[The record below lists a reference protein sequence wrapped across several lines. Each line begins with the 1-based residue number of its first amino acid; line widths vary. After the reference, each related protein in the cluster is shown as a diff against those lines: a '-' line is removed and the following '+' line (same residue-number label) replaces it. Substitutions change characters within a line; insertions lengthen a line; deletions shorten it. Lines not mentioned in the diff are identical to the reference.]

1 MIRSNEV
8 ENFDVLT
15 EFSDCHVGIV
25 NMVNQ
30 IGELPNMVAYARQL
44 NSILPGI
51 ERFFHDV
58 VRSHHAEEE
67 EQLFSAVLASASPGE
82 ESTNVQQ
89 MIVRLTAEHRK
100 IESAFGVLIPEIRS
114 LMKNPD
120 AELSVNNLE
129 SLVEQY
135 LEHARFEETDFLPL
149 AHKILSRN
157 SDHMAALGLS
167 IHMRHDAD
175 HIRRVFGVI

>member
-1 MIRSNEV
+1 MIRSNEA
-8 ENFDVLT
+8 ENSDVLT

-44 NSILPGI
+44 NSILPAI

-58 VRSHHAEEE
+58 VKSHHAEEE

-149 AHKILSRN
+149 AHKILGRN

-167 IHMRHDAD
+167 IHMRHAAEQV
-175 HIRRVFGVI
+175 RRDFGVI

>member
-1 MIRSNEV
+1 MIRSSEA
-8 ENFDVLT
+8 ENYGVLT
-15 EFSDCHVGIV
+15 EFTNCHAGIV
-25 NMVNQ
+25 NMVHQ
-30 IGELPNMVAYARQL
+30 IGDLPGLVGYARQL
-44 NSILPGI
+44 NSTLSRI

-58 VRSHHAEEE
+58 VRTHHAEEE
-67 EQLFSAVLASASPGE
+67 QQLFSAVLASTSPGE

-135 LEHARFEETDFLPL
+135 LEHARFEENYFLPL
-149 AHKILSRN
+149 AHKILGRN
-157 SDHMAALGLS
+157 SNHMAALGLS
-167 IHMRHDAD
+167 IHMSHDVEQ
-175 HIRRVFGVI
+175 IRREFGVI

>member
-1 MIRSNEV
+1 MIRSSEA
-8 ENFDVLT
+8 ENSGVLT
-15 EFSDCHVGIV
+15 EFSNCHVGII

-30 IGELPNMVAYARQL
+30 IGDLPVLVGYARQL
-44 NSILPGI
+44 NSTLSRI
-51 ERFFHDV
+51 ERFFQDV
-58 VRSHHAEEE
+58 VKTHHAEEE
-67 EQLFSAVLASASPGE
+67 EQLFSAVLASATPGE
-82 ESTNVQQ
+82 ESTNLQQ
-89 MIVRLTAEHRK
+89 MIVRLTAEHRR

-149 AHKILSRN
+149 AHKILGRN

-167 IHMRHDAD
+167 IHMRHDAER
-175 HIRRVFGVI
+175 IRREFGVI